1 MTYNFEDSAVR
12 KEAKRLHLIRRID
25 ARPLT
30 EDEEAMATAF
40 GKWDYQQKKE
50 SLTPAQKEAMR
61 KKVRDIARAKKALPE
76 NFGKLECTAL
86 KNRVKAKAKD
96 GRVMGFNLTPEYIQ
110 KVFDECKGKCTLTG
124 LDFNMEL
131 GTKKKRNPYR
141 PSVDRIS
148 SSKGYVKGNIQIVLA
163 IVNTM
168 KMDYTDDIL
177 HPVIKAW
184 SAKI

>member
-1 MTYNFEDSAVR
+1 MSYNFEDPTIR

-30 EDEEAMATAF
+30 TEEDALATAF
-40 GKWDYQQKKE
+40 GKWEYQQKKQ
-50 SLTPAQKEAMR
+50 SLTPAQKEAIR
-61 KKVRDIARAKKALPE
+61 KKVREVARANKALPE
-76 NFGKLECTAL
+76 NFGKLEYNAL

-110 KVFDECKGKCTLTG
+110 KVFNECNGKCVLTG
-124 LDFNMEL
+124 LDFSMEL
-131 GTKKKRNPYR
+131 GTKKKRNPSR

-184 SAKI
+184 ASKI